1 MIAYPLTR
9 ANRIRLARA
18 FYLVPR
24 VDIAI
29 DCVLEDQMGAA
40 FVDDLEE
47 PSVFQI
53 SMVVFHY
60 LAGNPQHPF
69 ARDAVMQF
77 PPYHLLMAAAPGFLR
92 LFREVFGPRL
102 VPLTRY
108 RFSAENLSINFL
120 KGLLDRSPVK
130 GYIEPF
136 DRPLVERLYADA
148 ESYIDISPYDS
159 PEDFLQRG
167 MGYACYEGREII
179 GAAYAS
185 LVNCSSIEI
194 SLYVEPYYRR
204 RGVATALSAALIL
217 WALEN
222 RLTPHWDAANPESRA
237 LAEKLGFVPRGV
249 YQAYYVVEPSAA
261 EPPQ

>member
-1 MIAYPLTR
+1 MYAYPLTR
-9 ANRIRLARA
+9 SNRIRLAQA

-24 VDIAI
+24 VDLAI
-29 DCVLEDQMGAA
+29 DCVLEDQMGTA

-47 PSVFQI
+47 PAVFQI

-69 ARDAVMQF
+69 AREIVAQF

-92 LFREVFGPRL
+92 VFRDVFGPRL
-102 VPLTRY
+102 MALTRY
-108 RFSAENLSINFL
+108 RFSAENLSIHFL
-120 KGLLDRSPVK
+120 NNLLERSPVRD
-130 GYIEPF
+130 YIEPF
-136 DRPLVERLYADA
+136 DRPLVEGMHADS
-148 ESYIDISPYDS
+148 EGYIDISPYDS

-167 MGYACYEGREII
+167 MGYACYEGGEMI

-185 LVNCSSIEI
+185 LVSCSGIEI
-194 SLYVEPYYRR
+194 SLYVEPYFRR

-237 LAEKLGFVPRGV
+237 LALKLGFTPRGE
-249 YQAYYVVEPSAA
+249 YQAYYVVEPSAVGA
-261 EPPQ
+261 